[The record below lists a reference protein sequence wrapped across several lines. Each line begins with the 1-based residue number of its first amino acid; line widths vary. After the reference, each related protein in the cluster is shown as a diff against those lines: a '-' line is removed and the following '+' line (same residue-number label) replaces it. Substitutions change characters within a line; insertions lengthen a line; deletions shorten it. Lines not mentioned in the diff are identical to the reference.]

1 MVSLAVDN
9 EDQIRAIAA
18 RLTALGVSHRLII
31 EEDGQA
37 MAIGIEPTA
46 DLTSLRKAVS
56 ALPLV
61 K

>member
-18 RLTALGVSHRLII
+18 RLAALGVPHRLII

-37 MAIGIEPTA
+37 MAIGIEPTV
-46 DLTSLRKAVS
+46 DLVLLRKAVS
-56 ALPLV
+56 ALRLV